1 MPLIFYSE
9 KEYKQFLKGLLKDL
23 ESRTKIESDD
33 EKKIDTKTMK
43 EDKEI
48 LDFIKELIDQESDE
62 KEDIDIDGKSGWHGN
77 RSWWIEICLAFIIS
91 GLLFLF
97 GSSLIMIFDYGSIT
111 ALYIVYFIILYFIQ
125 AIIIL
130 AVIVVIEYFILFKFL
145 K

>member
-1 MPLIFYSE
+1 
-9 KEYKQFLKGLLKDL
+9 
-23 ESRTKIESDD
+23 
-33 EKKIDTKTMK
+33 MK

-48 LDFIKELIDQESDE
+48 LDFIKELIDEESNE
-62 KEDIDIDGKSGWHGN
+62 KDDIKIDGESGWHGN

-97 GSSLIMIFDYGSIT
+97 GSSLIMIFDFGSFT
-111 ALYIVYFIILYFIQ
+111 VLYIVYFIILFFIQ

-130 AVIVVIEYFILFKFL
+130 AIIVVIEYFLLFKFL